1 MTAAV
6 AGSDG
11 DGGHNEQ
18 PDRREEATAA
28 AVAVGVTGVHEVEAW
43 VYPILR
49 AEPSRGERS
58 EVETQEWRLG
68 AIPVSPSFP
77 VLLGPDSTPFQVW
90 TV

>member
-1 MTAAV
+1 M

-11 DGGHNEQ
+11 DGGHNGQ
-18 PDRREEATAA
+18 PDQREGATAA
-28 AVAVGVTGVHEVEAW
+28 AGGVTGVHEAEAW
-43 VYPILR
+43 VDPISR

-58 EVETQEWRLG
+58 KVETQEWRLG

-77 VLLGPDSTPFQVW
+77 VFLGPDSTPFRVW

>member
-11 DGGHNEQ
+11 DGGRNEQ
-18 PDRREEATAA
+18 PDWREGATLAA
-28 AVAVGVTGVHEVEAW
+28 AAGGVTGVHEDDAW
-43 VYPILR
+43 VDPISR
-49 AEPSRGERS
+49 SEPSRGKRLK
-58 EVETQEWRLG
+58 VETQEWRLG

-77 VLLGPDSTPFQVW
+77 VFLGPDSKPFRVL